1 MPWGLSGRPPF
12 PQHGGPPS
20 SELPTAV
27 GTPRWLLHRAGHWL
41 VTQRGHYLVQSHGD
55 GKAGRMSQELKHK
68 FAFFDSFNFSVKVIP
83 NWRRFSAFRV
93 LPSGQLLEK
102 PSDSGLGVGVRP
114 ALAIV
119 VQSLSCVHLCAAPQT
134 VAHQAPLSMGFPRQE
149 YWSRLPFPTPGN
161 LPNTEIEPTSL
172 TSPALAALFFTTSAP
187 WEAPSIH
194 PETLLLTLSDST
206 QMPQPLRSI
215 LLFQDNGCPSG
226 SVSKPVLSALV
237 LLSFLL
243 QTLEGRKLFLT
254 FYPLGQP
261 TIGKT
266 QTFMFPAKLE
276 TSKCSQRGWNSLH
289 CL

>member
-1 MPWGLSGRPPF
+1 
-12 PQHGGPPS
+12 
-20 SELPTAV
+20 
-27 GTPRWLLHRAGHWL
+27 
-41 VTQRGHYLVQSHGD
+41 
-55 GKAGRMSQELKHK
+55 MSQELKHK
-68 FAFFDSFNFSVKVIP
+68 SAFFDSFNFSVKVIP

-119 VQSLSCVHLCAAPQT
+119 VQSLSCVHLCAAPRT

-194 PETLLLTLSDST
+194 PETIINPFRFHSDATAPKKHFALPGQWMPLWECLKTCAFCTGSSELSAPDIGREKT
-206 QMPQPLRSI
+206 VPH
-215 LLFQDNGCPSG
+215 
-226 SVSKPVLSALV
+226 VLSP
-237 LLSFLL
+237 
-243 QTLEGRKLFLT
+243 G
-254 FYPLGQP
+254 P
-261 TIGKT
+261 TDD
-266 QTFMFPAKLE
+266 Q
-276 TSKCSQRGWNSLH
+276 
-289 CL
+289 